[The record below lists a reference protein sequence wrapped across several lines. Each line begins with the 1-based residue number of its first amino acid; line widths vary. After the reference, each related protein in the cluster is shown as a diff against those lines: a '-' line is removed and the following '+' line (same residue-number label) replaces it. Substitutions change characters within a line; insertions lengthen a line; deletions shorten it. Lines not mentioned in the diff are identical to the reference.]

1 MGEVDP
7 NDDDDPFRAFV
18 EQVDSLTCQALANGS
33 VSADILAHVA
43 SSVWTFPHPET
54 ATTTTTT
61 DGTSA
66 SNGRPPRRLPGLPP
80 AESSSTTMAAVAT
93 KERPAAA
100 GNYASKTIT
109 ACDDCGASLLHVDSL
124 SQMRIERTP
133 QLTRSQRRRAA
144 RRRKTY
150 HDDLLCCKTINIMT
164 CYRCGATFQV
174 PGVRN
179 PRPLLSRQRAKNPA
193 RTISTTKQRQRRP
206 DGIPSLPAKAPTP
219 QSIDS
224 FPPAKRNADA
234 KQHPAPVV
242 GRKPPTTTTLD
253 RRGKK
258 KQKKNPKSDLME
270 FLSSLND

>member
-1 MGEVDP
+1 MGEDP
-7 NDDDDPFRAFV
+7 HDDDDPFRAFV
-18 EQVDSLTCQALANGS
+18 EQVDSLTRQALENGS

-43 SSVWTFPHPET
+43 SSLWTFPHPET

-61 DGTSA
+61 DGSH
-66 SNGRPPRRLPGLPP
+66 RPPLPRPP
-80 AESSSTTMAAVAT
+80 PVAESSSTTLAAVAT

-100 GNYASKTIT
+100 ANYASKKSNT
-109 ACDDCGASLLHVDSL
+109 CDDCGASLRHVDSL

-144 RRRKTY
+144 RRRKTS

-164 CYRCGATFQV
+164 CHRCGATFQV

-179 PRPLLSRQRAKNPA
+179 PRPLLSRQRGAASKNPA
-193 RTISTTKQRQRRP
+193 RTTSTTKQRQRRP
-206 DGIPSLPAKAPTP
+206 DGIPSIPAKPSTP
-219 QSIDS
+219 QSIDP
-224 FPPAKRNADA
+224 FPPVKRNADP

-242 GRKPPTTTTLD
+242 KWKPTTTTLD
-253 RRGKK
+253 SRGKK